1 MLPRPLA
8 QLPASALARLGAV
21 ILAVAAVAPGQP
33 LRAAPAVNGAPIANN
48 DSLAAFTD
56 QDFQRLYVLDNDTDP
71 DFDTLTI
78 TNVGFAAHGQP
89 VGGPSSG
96 PYFAVDYKPNAGFTG
111 NDSFTYPT
119 DYTDDADGG

>member
-56 QDFQRLYVLDNDTDP
+56 QDVANAQDAGRAGHGEGRPEGHTGDHRTPYVRR
-71 DFDTLTI
+71 
-78 TNVGFAAHGQP
+78 
-89 VGGPSSG
+89 
-96 PYFAVDYKPNAGFTG
+96 
-111 NDSFTYPT
+111 
-119 DYTDDADGG
+119 